1 MDKIAT
7 ELSEIRRIL
16 DSSHLIEAVKREV
29 RNIRKNGVRVIG
41 GEFANNPEYDVV
53 VMHNCGEETNG
64 EIGRRLR
71 SSIQNIEVN
80 DQIDRIA
87 NNIIGIRHK
96 EKDAD

>member
-16 DSSHLIEAVKREV
+16 DSSHLIEAVKKEV
-29 RNIRKNGVRVIG
+29 RNIRKKGVRVIG
-41 GEFANNPEYDVV
+41 GEFANSPEYDVV
-53 VMHNCGEETNG
+53 VMHDGGEDTNG

-71 SSIQNIEVN
+71 SSIQNIIVN
-80 DQIDRIA
+80 DQVDRIA

-96 EKDAD
+96 EEDAD